1 MSVCVAGLKPSGQCP
16 KKKDIRS
23 LSHLFVGVPIDFVS
37 LKHEHVEQGRLA
49 VMKVA
54 NYSHIANHFG
64 ERHHVYEESTLSL

>member
-1 MSVCVAGLKPSGQCP
+1 
-16 KKKDIRS
+16 
-23 LSHLFVGVPIDFVS
+23 
-37 LKHEHVEQGRLA
+37 